1 MPPSSPNDT
10 PPKGDAPHIDDCEPT
25 SARNARVGLVLFAI
39 YLALYGGFM
48 GLSAFAH
55 EQMARPV
62 LAGVNLAIIYG
73 FVLILAA
80 LALSLVYMVLV
91 RAPARGSEMHAS
103 AGPKKAEREDR
114 R

>member
-1 MPPSSPNDT
+1 MTPNSSDSAESS
-10 PPKGDAPHIDDCEPT
+10 APHIDDCEHT
-25 SARNARVGLVLFAI
+25 SARNARVGLVLFTV

-73 FVLILAA
+73 FGLILAA

-91 RAPARGSEMHAS
+91 RAPAKGSEMHSS
-103 AGPKKAEREDR
+103 AAKGKNGGEDR